1 MASTAITAK
10 ENDMEDA
17 VHHFQAGA
25 WWTSGRAGITKSD
38 SAPNAIHFTSPPAFG
53 GLEGRW
59 TPEEL
64 LLCSVA
70 SCYTTTFSA
79 LADGSKLEYSDLGVE
94 VEGTFR
100 KVDSGYAFT
109 EISIRPKLTIPSELE
124 QQRAL
129 RLLQKAKSLCL
140 VSRALSVE
148 QKFEPSV
155 RAGAPQSQNDR
166 TDLDSSPHSLACTI
180 PSSPTYP
187 T

>member
-1 MASTAITAK
+1 
-10 ENDMEDA
+10 MEDDE
-17 VHHFQAGA
+17 HRFQAVA
-25 WWTSGRAGITKSD
+25 WWTSGQAGIAKSN

-79 LADGSKLEYSDLGVE
+79 LADASKLEYSDLGVE
-94 VEGTFR
+94 VEGIFR
-100 KVDSGYAFT
+100 KVDSGYAFS
-109 EISIRPKLTIPSELE
+109 EILIRPKLKIPGDLE
-124 QQRAL
+124 QARAL
-129 RLLQKAKSLCL
+129 RLLHKAKAVCL

-155 RAGAPQSQNDR
+155 QVGGTQLESCQTSTA
-166 TDLDSSPHSLACTI
+166 
-180 PSSPTYP
+180 
-187 T
+187 